1 MKLVKLCLLFCSV
14 IALGMIA
21 VSAQSS
27 TGWSGN
33 VDFWEDV
40 VANNITAT
48 DNDKIASIYWNGKET
63 TESFKLWLTVRSV
76 TNDNVTTKQQFT
88 YLFPKNITSY
98 AISGRTYKLVAAR
111 ENIFDF
117 STYCSGTWAP

>member
-1 MKLVKLCLLFCSV
+1 MKLIKLCLLFCSV

-76 TNDNVTTKQQFT
+76 TNDNVTTKQQFS
-88 YLFPKNITSY
+88 YLVPKNITSY
-98 AISGRTYKLVAAR
+98 AISGRTYKLVTAR

>member
-88 YLFPKNITSY
+88 YLVPKNITSY

-111 ENIFDF
+111 ENIIDF